1 VAFALFA
8 APVRLDL
15 AMSTLADIVVLLHFG
30 FILFVLFGG
39 LLVLRW
45 RRLMW
50 IHVPVFIWGVF
61 IEWVGWVCP
70 LTPLE
75 QRLRA
80 AAGAA
85 AYEGGFIDHYIMPLV
100 YPPGLTREMQW
111 VLGGVVLAL
120 NATVYGI
127 IFLRRRRRPAR

>member
-1 VAFALFA
+1 
-8 APVRLDL
+8 
-15 AMSTLADIVVLLHFG
+15 MSTLADIVVLLHFG

-39 LLVLRW
+39 LLVLKWPRMLW
-45 RRLMW
+45 VH
-50 IHVPVFIWGVF
+50 IPVFAWGVF
-61 IEWVGWVCP
+61 IEWVGWICP

-80 AAGAA
+80 AGGDA

-111 VLGGVVLAL
+111 ILGGVVLAL
-120 NATVYGI
+120 NSTVYVI
-127 IFLRRRRRPAR
+127 VFLRRRKRSTK